1 MLLRSASAACASSA
15 AASAAAW
22 PRRACACAL
31 LRPAGAVRWATS
43 KAGGSTK
50 NGRDSAPK
58 YLGVKLFGGEAVS
71 PGGIIVRQ
79 RGARM
84 GIVEST
90 ATVAFGRDWT
100 IFALQPGFVHFW
112 HHALR
117 RKHYVEVVRSPPGAP
132 ALLKYP
138 IARLRGDWELPEL
151 LRLPADTA
159 VTDAV
164 RARLLAYLRAVPPA
178 QLRALLPRGVAAI
191 ARVDEEIYGGGA
203 AMIAPTAAAA
213 AVAIAPVGAAAGGG
227 GEALRAL

>member
-1 MLLRSASAACASSA
+1 MLCSAGGRAAPASARACLAARAWPQSVASCA
-15 AASAAAW
+15 AAGVA
-22 PRRACACAL
+22 RA
-31 LRPAGAVRWATS
+31 AGARWATS

-58 YLGVKLFGGEAVS
+58 YLGVKLFGGEAVA

-117 RKHYVEVVRSPPGAP
+117 RKHFVEVVRSPPDAP

-178 QLRALLPRGVAAI
+178 QLRTLLPRGVPAI

-203 AMIAPTAAAA
+203 LAAPARAVVAAAA
-213 AVAIAPVGAAAGGG
+213 AAAPAAAAAAA
-227 GEALRAL
+227 E